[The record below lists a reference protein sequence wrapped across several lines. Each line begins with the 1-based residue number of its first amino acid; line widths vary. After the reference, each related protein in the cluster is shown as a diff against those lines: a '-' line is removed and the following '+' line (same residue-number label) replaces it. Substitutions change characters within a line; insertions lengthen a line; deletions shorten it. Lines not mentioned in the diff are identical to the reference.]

1 MRLTA
6 IDRPKG
12 IILKL
17 FFWLSKKQ
25 FGKVLAVLRVIYAR
39 SKPVL
44 FASLKILSTDNKL
57 TLPKTTRILI
67 RYFTSHLNECRFCST
82 AMRYQAMKAGMDRA
96 QLKEVLHFEESDR
109 FSDREKALLSYVKE
123 VTLTKNS
130 SDTVFDRLRQY
141 FSDKEIVEITWVNAS
156 ENYFNLL
163 AKPMGLDSDN
173 LKEKTRQHSAAHMT
187 IASEK
192 ASVSA

>member
-1 MRLTA
+1 
-6 IDRPKG
+6 
-12 IILKL
+12 
-17 FFWLSKKQ
+17 
-25 FGKVLAVLRVIYAR
+25 
-39 SKPVL
+39 
-44 FASLKILSTDNKL
+44 
-57 TLPKTTRILI
+57 
-67 RYFTSHLNECRFCST
+67 
-82 AMRYQAMKAGMDRA
+82 MDRA

-173 LKEKTRQHSAAHMT
+173 LKEKTGQHAAAPMT
-187 IASEK
+187 IASER